1 MFSCSFGKNVII
13 LFLGRDQDLSRLF
26 DTNMFYT
33 DVTMT
38 HTALKSEEESSN
50 LLVRVAE
57 DKLAKFDVSETD
69 SVLMAVVGN
78 LDDLMEETNGFDL

>member
-1 MFSCSFGKNVII
+1 
-13 LFLGRDQDLSRLF
+13 
-26 DTNMFYT
+26 MFYT